1 MPTQV
6 KVAPVSGISI
16 AILIINVLLTILIV
30 AGGWW
35 MSNQSADMNT
45 LKAEVRDMQTWR
57 EVNQPIVAANRASLQ
72 DLLMNARERDV
83 TIKQIVEWMRDLKT
97 QLDSV
102 QVQQTAVRALM
113 GRIDDRLD
121 AQARGKGR

>member
-6 KVAPVSGISI
+6 KVAPVNGIGV

-35 MSNQSADMNT
+35 MANQSADMST
-45 LKAEVRDMQTWR
+45 LKADVRDMQTWR
-57 EVNQPIVAANRASLQ
+57 EVNQPIVASNRASLQ

-83 TIKQIVEWMRDLKT
+83 TIKQMVEWMRDLKT

-113 GRIDDRLD
+113 ERIDDRLS
-121 AQARGKGR
+121 AQARGRGR